1 LRFNKAQN
9 TRRSGVS
16 LHRPDSLY
24 TGIVYRRRAG
34 QTRDI
39 KRFGDHG
46 GQTATAQRAASGVN
60 MFNGLNDERNTDAV
74 DTGRFIQ
81 I

>member
-1 LRFNKAQN
+1 
-9 TRRSGVS
+9 
-16 LHRPDSLY
+16 
-24 TGIVYRRRAG
+24 GIVYRRRAG

-46 GQTATAQRAASGVN
+46 GQTATGQRAASGVN